1 MMRPMMSF
9 SLLCLAACAS
19 APSQAPVAA
28 SPAPRVAV
36 AAAPQL
42 SATAASQS
50 PDMAAASDANAK
62 QHAEVVKRALKSGY
76 QVLKSSDGSKHY
88 CIETTSLG
96 THFTQKSCYTAD
108 QLVEVFA
115 RQDLHQDQMQQGGLC
130 GNAACG
136 GSK

>member
-1 MMRPMMSF
+1 MMSF

-28 SPAPRVAV
+28 SPAPRVVV
-36 AAAPQL
+36 ATSPQA
-42 SATAASQS
+42 SATAASQT
-50 PDMAAASDANAK
+50 PDAGGASDSNAK

-76 QVLKSSDGSKHY
+76 QVSKLPDGSKHY
-88 CIETTSLG
+88 CVETTSVG

-115 RQDLHQDQMQQGGLC
+115 RQDLQQDQMHQMGLC
-130 GNAACG
+130 GGSACA

>member
-1 MMRPMMSF
+1 MMSF

-36 AAAPQL
+36 AA
-42 SATAASQS
+42 SQT
-50 PDMAAASDANAK
+50 PDAGGASDSNAK

-76 QVLKSSDGSKHY
+76 QVSKLPDGSKHY
-88 CIETTSLG
+88 CVETTSVG

-115 RQDLHQDQMQQGGLC
+115 RQDLQQDQMHQMGLC
-130 GNAACG
+130 GGSACA